1 MSQMKLISLNIE
13 GSKHLP
19 RVADFLDSEK
29 ADVVCL
35 MEVIEEDIESVLHDY
50 PYRIFKPN
58 FLDEDEH
65 KYGVAIGSKTMW
77 ESEDSTYCDG
87 REDSYLTYGGQGIT
101 HRPAVIAVVVDRY
114 QIVALHFTWTPDGKM
129 SLEQERDLN
138 RLFEWMGERQGVIC
152 GDFNIPRG
160 NELYQKLLTKYRD
173 NVPVEV
179 ESTLDPILHYA
190 NHKIAGSLKLVVDYM
205 WSTPE
210 YRVENVR
217 VVSGVSDH
225 CAVVCSV
232 EKT

>member
-1 MSQMKLISLNIE
+1 MKLKLVSINIE
-13 GSKHLP
+13 GRKHLES
-19 RVADFLDSEK
+19 VEDFLAKESP
-29 ADVVCL
+29 DVACL
-35 MEVIEEDIESVLHDY
+35 MEVAEEDVESVLHDY

-58 FLDEDEH
+58 FLDEDGH
-65 KYGVAIGSKTMW
+65 KYGVAIGSKTQW
-77 ESEDSTYCDG
+77 ESERDTYCDG
-87 REDSYLTYGGQGIT
+87 RGDGYLPYGGQGIT
-101 HRPAVIAVVVDRY
+101 HRPAVIAVVVDGY
-114 QIVALHFTWTPDGKM
+114 HIVALHFTWTPDGKM
-129 SLEQERDLN
+129 SVEQARDLN

-160 NELYQKLLTKYRD
+160 NELYQKILTKYLD
-173 NVPVEV
+173 NVPLEV

-232 EKT
+232 EKI